1 MNIGKKLIPLGL
13 ALSLLGSTC
22 AFATPSAY
30 FQAKPSPYFLNGD
43 RWQEKSTVE
52 RHVPAA
58 RYSGRTGYARSPDK
72 DGWPANMILD

>member
-1 MNIGKKLIPLGL
+1 MNISIKLITLVL
-13 ALSLLGSTC
+13 ALSLLGSAS
-22 AFATPSAY
+22 AF
-30 FQAKPSPYFLNGD
+30 AKPSPYFLNGD